1 MFNAKQLQNDGFHE
15 NKCKIVK
22 LFSSIK
28 LAKFIITFRQ
38 IESYSRNTSDLN

>member
-1 MFNAKQLQNDGFHE
+1 MQNNSKTMGFVKK
-15 NKCKIVK
+15 KCKIAK

-38 IESYSRNTSDLN
+38 IEIYSRNTSDLN